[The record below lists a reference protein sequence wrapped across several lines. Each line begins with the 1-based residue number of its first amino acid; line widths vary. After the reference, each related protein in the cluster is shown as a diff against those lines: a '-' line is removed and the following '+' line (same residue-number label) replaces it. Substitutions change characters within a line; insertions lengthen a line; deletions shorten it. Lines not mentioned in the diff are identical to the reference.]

1 MYKSRYLFGWLV
13 FAAILVACSGGGQDP
28 VSAEGVIESMDGRL
42 SKGASGPNITV
53 SLDNLG
59 HVAQDLNEVFF
70 STFIKQMSALESSPT
85 DTVRINGNY
94 SGYAIIDNS
103 PTLNQTEKS
112 LGYNVK
118 LTFFDYSDGG
128 QIFMGG
134 AFLLAGSIPGE
145 IFVAGNIQFAGTY
158 GGSASYT
165 NFMIP
170 TDETGNMIS
179 IFAPCEIMD
188 SIERSGSVTFKSGGN
203 TIVRNPYPIVVDIIV
218 IMRPSGK
225 EEITYICDPDY
236 GLDYSSQ

>member
-1 MYKSRYLFGWLV
+1 MDNKHIFFLLV
-13 FAAILVACSGGGQDP
+13 FAAILVACSEGGQDP
-28 VSAEGVIESMDGRL
+28 VRAEGVIESMDGRL

-59 HVAQDLNEVFF
+59 HVAQDLNEVVF

-118 LTFFDYSDGG
+118 LTFFDYSEGG

-134 AFLLAGSIPGE
+134 AFLLAGSFPGN

-158 GGSASYT
+158 GGSAAYN

-170 TDETGNMIS
+170 TDEMGNIIS
-179 IFAPCEIMD
+179 IFSPCAVIA
-188 SIERSGSVTFKSGGN
+188 SIEHSGSVTFRSGGN
-203 TIVRNPYPIVVDIIV
+203 TIVRNPYPVVVKKTVIIN
-218 IMRPSGK
+218 PSSGK
-225 EEITYICDPDY
+225 EEIIYFCDPDY
-236 GLDYSSQ
+236 SSR